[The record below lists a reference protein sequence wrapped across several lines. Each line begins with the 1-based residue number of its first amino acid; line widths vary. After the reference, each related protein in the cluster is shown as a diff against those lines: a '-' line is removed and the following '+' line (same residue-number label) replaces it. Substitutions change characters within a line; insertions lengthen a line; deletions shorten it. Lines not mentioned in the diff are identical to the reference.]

1 MDKLRKKLFEIIFE
15 ADTLAGKTFDISLLI
30 IILISTVIVIL
41 ESVNSFNQL
50 MYNEFRIIE
59 WVVTILFSIE
69 YLLRIYSLKKP
80 SGYIFSFY
88 GIVDLLA
95 ILPSYLGLF
104 FVGTHSLLVIRALR
118 LLRIFRIFKISRYI
132 DEGKFLIKAIY
143 ASRIKIS
150 VFLFALMTL
159 ILIIG
164 TLMYLIEGE
173 NYGFTSIP
181 KSIYW
186 AIVTMTTV
194 GYGDIT
200 PHTALGQ
207 FLSGIVMIL
216 GYSIIAVPTGIVG
229 VELANTI
236 RKAQNTQVCPNCS
249 KEGHDS
255 DAIYC
260 KYCGTML
267 NEPL

>member
-1 MDKLRKKLFEIIFE
+1 MEKLRKKLFEIIFE
-15 ADTLAGKTFDISLLI
+15 ADTFAGKAFDVILLV
-30 IILISTVIVIL
+30 IILLSTVIVIL
-41 ESVNSFNQL
+41 ESVTSINHLLN
-50 MYNEFRIIE
+50 NEFKILE
-59 WVVTILFSIE
+59 WSITVLFSIE

-80 SGYIFSFY
+80 SGYVFSFF

-104 FVGTHSLLVIRALR
+104 FIGTHSLLIIRTLR
-118 LLRIFRIFKISRYI
+118 LLRVFRIFKVSRYL
-132 DEGKFLIKAIY
+132 DEGKFLIRAIY

-150 VFLFALMTL
+150 VFLFALLTL
-159 ILIIG
+159 LLIIG
-164 TLMYLIEGE
+164 TIMYLVEGE

-216 GYSIIAVPTGIVG
+216 G
-229 VELANTI
+229 
-236 RKAQNTQVCPNCS
+236 
-249 KEGHDS
+249 
-255 DAIYC
+255 
-260 KYCGTML
+260 
-267 NEPL
+267 